1 MEEQQAAAF
10 YDMDGTLVSTN
21 LVHSFLFVARN
32 EPSLP
37 RSLFKSAVGVAKIPA
52 FAAVDQVSRFKFN
65 EMLYAGYAGIFK
77 DRLLEFAEEHFEQ
90 VLKPNIFP
98 GTYELVDNARKKGLR
113 QVIISGSLDIMVR
126 PLARHLGIEDIITN
140 RLEFE
145 DEVATGQLIKPI
157 VAGAHKARIIQQ
169 YAQDHSIDLL
179 ESYGFS
185 DSFSDYSMLSVVGRP
200 AVVNPDRKLRRS
212 AEELNWPILDLR

>member
-1 MEEQQAAAF
+1 MGEKQAAAF

-32 EPSLP
+32 EPSIP
-37 RSLFKSAVGVAKIPA
+37 GSLLKSAIGVAKIPA

-65 EMLYAGYAGIFK
+65 EMLYAGYAGSYK

-98 GTYELVDNARKKGLR
+98 GTYELVESARKKGLK
-113 QVIISGSLDIMVR
+113 QVIISGSLDIMVK
-126 PLARHLGIEDIITN
+126 PLARHLGIEEIITN

-145 DEVATGQLIKPI
+145 DGIATGKLIKPI

-169 YAQDHSIDLL
+169 YAEKHDIDLL
-179 ESYGFS
+179 ASYGFS
-185 DSFSDYSMLSVVGRP
+185 DSISDYAMLSVVGRP
-200 AVVNPDRKLRRS
+200 AAVNPDRQLRRS
-212 AEELNWPILDLR
+212 AQELNWPVLDLR